1 MKLIDLKV
9 DRIRTPLGFYTDKP
23 VFSWAV
29 EDTAA
34 KRQTAAQV
42 VVSTSADLSA
52 PLFDTGKSAELS
64 SLGVE
69 FPCALSPRTRYYW
82 SVIVWGDNG
91 ETATAASW
99 FETGKMGEPWQA
111 KWIAAP
117 MHKDAHPQF
126 VKPFILDADVV
137 RARLYCT
144 ALGMYEAELNG
155 KKAGDEYLAPA
166 CNDYHNFLQIHTYD
180 VTDLVHSGENR
191 LGVWLGQGWYAG
203 KFGWGEP
210 GVGVWGDDLAL
221 LAELVVELADGTTVT
236 IGTDESWL
244 CHASAVVKSGIY
256 YGEDLDARMENR
268 DWSRPEGDLTGWLSV
283 VPAEVPAAPLTD
295 RWSLPIVIKQRW
307 TDFEVLTTPAGETVF
322 DFKQEMTGW
331 VEFDC
336 QLPAGTKLQ
345 LQFGELLQHGNF
357 YNENLR
363 SAEAQYTYIADGV
376 RSHVRPRFTFYG
388 FRFMKVTGAAAEDL
402 QNLTA
407 CVVYS
412 DMDSTGDII
421 TSNEKVNRLIANVQW
436 GQRGNFLDVP
446 TDWPQRDERLGW
458 TGDAQIFCGT
468 ANFNMDTAA
477 FYSKYLHDMLLE
489 QRELN
494 GSAPHFVP
502 DITMAATRRK
512 GEKPAGFGACAWS
525 DAATIIPWNN
535 YLYFGSKVQLA
546 REYENMKLW
555 TDYIKTRD
563 EEMCGGRRLWAC
575 DFHYGDWLAMDN
587 PDKDSRFGNTDD
599 FYLASGY
606 YYWAATLTA
615 KAAAVLGKTEDA
627 AYYRKLAEEVLAA
640 IRSEY
645 FTPTGR
651 LACPTQTAHAMAL
664 FMGLVPEEFKAR
676 TIEELGRLIKKRSDH
691 LDTGFIGTYQLCSA
705 LSENGLAEVM
715 YTLLLNEDLPSWLY
729 EVNMGATTI
738 WERWNSVLPN
748 GLVSDTGMN
757 SMNHYSYGAVMEWMY
772 RYMCGILP
780 REEAPGFKRVTIR
793 PMPDARFD
801 HACARYNS
809 AAGKYVSG
817 WKKTDAGM
825 EYEVTVPFDAEAE
838 FVLVN
843 GGSAVT
849 VNGEACAV
857 LAETG
862 RVTLSAGSYVIAV
875 KA

>member
-1 MKLIDLKV
+1 MKLTSLKV
-9 DRIRTPLGFYTDKP
+9 NRVRTPLGFCLYTP
-23 VFSWAV
+23 MLSWVA
-29 EDTAA
+29 EDTDAKYQSAA
-34 KRQTAAQV
+34 RVT
-42 VVSTSADLSA
+42 VSLSPDLCD
-52 PLFDTGKSAELS
+52 PLFDTGKSTGLS
-64 SLGVE
+64 SLGVAYTG
-69 FPCALSPRTRYYW
+69 PLAPRTRYYW
-82 SVIVWGDNG
+82 SVTVWGDNG
-91 ETATAASW
+91 ECAEASSW
-99 FETGKMGEPWQA
+99 FETGKMDEPWQA

-126 VKPFILDADVV
+126 ARPFTLNVEPV

-155 KKAGDEYLAPA
+155 CKAGDEYLAPGY
-166 CNDYHNFLQIHTYD
+166 NDYHNFLQIHTYD
-180 VTDLVHSGENR
+180 VTNLLHSGENR
-191 LGVWLGQGWYAG
+191 LGIWLGQGWYAG

-221 LAELVVELADGTTVT
+221 LAELVVDMADGSTVV
-236 IGTDESWL
+236 IGTDADWV
-244 CHASAVVKSGIY
+244 CHASAIVKSGIY
-256 YGEDLDARMENR
+256 YGEDLDARRENCG
-268 DWSRPEGDLTGWLSV
+268 WSTPEGELSGWLNAV
-283 VPAEVPAAPLTD
+283 DAPAPEAALTD
-295 RWSLPIVIKQRW
+295 RLGLPIVIKQKW
-307 TDFEVLTTPAGETVF
+307 TDFEVLTTPAGETVI

-336 QLPAGTKLQ
+336 CLPAGTRLQ

-363 SAEAQYTYIADGV
+363 SAEAQYTFISDGEPA
-376 RSHVRPRFTFYG
+376 HIRPRFTFYG
-388 FRFMKVTGAAAEDL
+388 FRFMKISGAAAEEL
-402 QNLTA
+402 ENLTA

-412 DMDSTGDII
+412 DMDATGNVETD
-421 TSNEKVNRLIANVQW
+421 NDKVNRLIANVQW

-446 TDWPQRDERLGW
+446 TDCPQRDERLGW

-477 FYSKYLHDMLLE
+477 FYGKYMYDMLLE
-489 QRELN
+489 QRQLR
-494 GSAPHFVP
+494 GAAPHFVP
-502 DITMAATRRK
+502 DIQMASFRRQQK
-512 GEKPAGFGACAWS
+512 EYTLYGACAWS

-535 YLYFGSKVQLA
+535 YLYFGDKAQLA

-563 EEMCGGRRLWAC
+563 EDACGGQRLWAC

-587 PDKDSRFGNTDD
+587 PDKESRFGGTDNY
-599 FYLASGY
+599 YLASGY
-606 YYWAATLTA
+606 YYWAALLTA
-615 KAAAVLGKTEDA
+615 KAAAVLGKEEDA
-627 AYYRKLAEEVLAA
+627 AYYNQLAAEVLSA
-640 IRSEY
+640 IRNEF

-664 FMGLVPEEFKAR
+664 FMGLVPEEHKAR
-676 TIEELGRLIKKRSDH
+676 TVNELQALIKKRNDH

-705 LSENGLAEVM
+705 LSENGLAQTM

-780 REEAPGFKRVTIR
+780 KEDAPGFKRVTIR
-793 PMPDARFD
+793 PMPDARFGR
-801 HACARYNS
+801 ARAWYNS

-817 WKKTDAGM
+817 WKQTASGM

-838 FVLVN
+838 FILVN
-843 GGSAVT
+843 GGSTVT
-849 VNGEACAV
+849 LNGEPCTA
-857 LAETG
+857 LAKTG
-862 RVTLSAGSYVIAV
+862 RITLCAGSYTIAV
-875 KA
+875 NA

>member
-1 MKLIDLKV
+1 MKLTDLKV
-9 DRIRTPLGFYTDKP
+9 NRIRTPLGFRMDTAML
-23 VFSWAV
+23 SWVA

-34 KRQTAAQV
+34 KRQSAARV
-42 VVSTSADLSA
+42 VVSLHPDLSE
-52 PLFDTGKSAELS
+52 PLFDTGKSEELS

-69 FPCALSPRTRYYW
+69 FAGPFAPRTRYYW
-82 SVIVWGDNG
+82 GVTVWADNG
-91 ETATAASW
+91 ECAEAASW
-99 FETGKMGEPWQA
+99 FETGKMDEPWQG
-111 KWIAAP
+111 KWISCELP
-117 MHKDAHPQF
+117 KTAHPHYA
-126 VKPFILDADVV
+126 VPFILNGEVV

-155 KKAGDEYLAPA
+155 SKAGEEYLAPG

-180 VTDLVHSGENR
+180 VTQLVHSGENR
-191 LGVWLGQGWYAG
+191 LGIWLGQGWYAG
-203 KFGWGEP
+203 KFGWCEP
-210 GVGVWGDDLAL
+210 GVGVWGEQLAL
-221 LAELVVELADGTTVT
+221 LAELVVELADGSTVV
-236 IGTDESWL
+236 IGTDESWR
-244 CHASAVVKSGIY
+244 CCASAITQSGSY
-256 YGEDLDARMENR
+256 YGEDLDARLEDR
-268 DWSRPEGDLTGWLSV
+268 GWSTPAGDLTHWLYAK
-283 VPAEVPAAPLTD
+283 PFEAPAAAVID
-295 RWSLPIVIKQRW
+295 RLSLPIVIKQRW
-307 TDFEVLTTPAGETVF
+307 TDHEVITTPAGETVI

-336 QLPAGTKLQ
+336 CLPAGTKLQ

-363 SAEAQYTYIADGV
+363 SAEAQYTYISDGT
-376 RSHVRPRFTFYG
+376 RAHIRPRFTFYG
-388 FRFMKVTGAAAEDL
+388 FRFMKITGAAAGALE
-402 QNLTA
+402 NLTA
-407 CVVYS
+407 CVIYS
-412 DMDSTGDII
+412 DMDSTGDIV

-446 TDWPQRDERLGW
+446 TDCPQRDERLGW

-468 ANFNMDTAA
+468 ANFNMDTVA
-477 FYSKYLHDMLLE
+477 FYGKYLYDMLLE
-489 QRELN
+489 QKQLR
-494 GSAPHFVP
+494 GAAPHFVP
-502 DITMAATRRK
+502 DIRMAEFRRK
-512 GEKPAGFGACAWS
+512 GEEYTLQGACAWS

-535 YLYFGSKVQLA
+535 YLYFGDKAQLA
-546 REYENMKLW
+546 RESENMKLW
-555 TDYIKTRD
+555 TDYIKARD
-563 EEMCGGRRLWAC
+563 EEVCGGRRLWAC

-587 PDKDSRFGNTDD
+587 PDKESRFGATDD

-615 KAAAVLGKTEDA
+615 KAAAVLGKEDDA
-627 AYYRKLAEEVLAA
+627 AYYAGLAEEVLTA
-640 IRSEY
+640 IRAEY

-664 FMGLVPEEFKAR
+664 FMGLVPGEYKAR
-676 TIEELGRLIKKRSDH
+676 TIDELGRLIKKRNDH

-705 LSENGLAEVM
+705 LSENGLVEKM

-780 REEAPGFKRVTIR
+780 KEEAPGFKKVMIR

-801 HACARYNS
+801 HACARYAS

-817 WKKTDAGM
+817 WKKTETGM
-825 EYEVTVPFDAEAE
+825 EYKVTVPFDAEAE

-843 GGSAVT
+843 GGGSVT
-849 VNGEACAV
+849 LNGEPCAV

-862 RVTLSAGSYVIAV
+862 RITLCAGSYTIAV
-875 KA
+875 TA